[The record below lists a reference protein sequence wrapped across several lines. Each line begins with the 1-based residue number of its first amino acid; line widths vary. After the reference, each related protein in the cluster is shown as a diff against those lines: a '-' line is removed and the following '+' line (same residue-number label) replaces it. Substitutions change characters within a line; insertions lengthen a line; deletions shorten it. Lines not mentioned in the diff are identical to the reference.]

1 MSQNSQKWVEMRGM
15 TMIKIEDAMS
25 KESIVGYVPGTIRE
39 ALKTLAKHNVSGMP
53 ILKKDT
59 KKVVGVLTR
68 SDIFKN
74 PDEEQIALIMST
86 NPYTVMKDE
95 DLSSAA
101 KLLYHH
107 RIHGLP
113 VIDKR
118 KNLVGIISPTDI
130 LKALDDTYNDLVD
143 HYFTKNLVP
152 VYEETPITI
161 IMEIINVTS
170 ETALP
175 ILNKECELCGIVSEG
190 DLFKLS
196 HIKESVSQTNLGMGG
211 DEDDWTWEGIRD
223 TIRLYYS
230 TTKVDL
236 PPISVKEIMITNI
249 IKAYKNDPISEIAR
263 KMMKNKISHVPVVSP
278 ENKLLGMVT
287 DIDLMACMFK
297 SPK

>member
-1 MSQNSQKWVEMRGM
+1 MMKV
-15 TMIKIEDAMS
+15 EDAMS
-25 KESIVGYVPGTIRE
+25 KELVVGYVPGTIRE
-39 ALKTLAKHNVSGMP
+39 ALKVLAKHNVSGMP

-59 KKVVGVLTR
+59 KKVAGVLTR
-68 SDIFKN
+68 TDIFKN

-86 NPYTVMKDE
+86 DPYTVLKD
-95 DLSSAA
+95 DSLDVAA
-101 KLLYHH
+101 KLLYEN

-130 LKALDDTYNDLVD
+130 LKALADECDDIIDN
-143 HYFTKNLVP
+143 YFTKNLVP
-152 VYEETPITI
+152 VYQETPITI
-161 IMEIINVTS
+161 IMEIINVTN

-175 ILNKECELCGIVSEG
+175 ILNKECELAGIVSEG

-196 HIKESVSQTNLGMGG
+196 HIKESVSQTNMGMGG

-236 PPISVKEIMITNI
+236 PPVAVKEIMVTNVI
-249 IKAYKNDPISEIAR
+249 RAYKNDPVSEIAS
-263 KMMKNKISHVPVVSP
+263 KMMKNKISHVPVVSS
-278 ENKLLGMVT
+278 EDHLLGMVT

-297 SPK
+297 SSK

>member
-1 MSQNSQKWVEMRGM
+1 
-15 TMIKIEDAMS
+15 MIVEDAMS
-25 KESIVGYVPGTIRE
+25 KDLIVGYVPGTIRE

-59 KKVVGVLTR
+59 KRVVGVLTR

-74 PDEEQIALIMST
+74 PDEEQIALIMS
-86 NPYTVMKDE
+86 NEPHMVQKD
-95 DLSSAA
+95 DQLVDAA
-101 KLLYHH
+101 KILYEN

-113 VIDKR
+113 VVDKR
-118 KNLVGIISPTDI
+118 KNLIGIISPSDI
-130 LKALDDTYNDLVD
+130 LKALPDEYDDIVD
-143 HYFTKNLVP
+143 NYFTRNLVP
-152 VYEETPITI
+152 VYQDNPITF
-161 IMEIINVTS
+161 IMEVINVTN

-175 ILNKECELCGIVSEG
+175 VINKELELAGIVSEG

-196 HIKESVSQTNLGMGG
+196 HIRESVSETNMGMGG
-211 DEDDWTWEGIRD
+211 DEDEWTWEGIRD

-236 PPISVKEIMITNI
+236 PPVPVKEIMITNV

-263 KMMKNKISHVPVVSP
+263 KMYRNKISHVPVVDP

-287 DIDLMACMFK
+287 DIDLISCMFRPRTK
-297 SPK
+297 K

>member
-1 MSQNSQKWVEMRGM
+1 MMKV
-15 TMIKIEDAMS
+15 EDAMS
-25 KESIVGYVPGTIRE
+25 KELVVGYVPCTIRE
-39 ALKTLAKHNVSGMP
+39 ALKVLAKHNVSGMP

-59 KKVVGVLTR
+59 KKVAGVLTR
-68 SDIFKN
+68 TDIFKN
-74 PDEEQIALIMST
+74 PDEGQIALIMST
-86 NPYTVMKDE
+86 DPYTVFKD
-95 DLSSAA
+95 DNLDVAA
-101 KLLYHH
+101 RLLYEN

-130 LKALDDTYNDLVD
+130 LKVLTEEYDDIID

-152 VYEETPITI
+152 VYQETPITI
-161 IMEIINVTS
+161 IMEIINVTN

-175 ILNKECELCGIVSEG
+175 ILNKECELAGIVSEG

-196 HIKESVSQTNLGMGG
+196 HIKESVSQTNMGMGG
-211 DEDDWTWEGIRD
+211 DEDEWTWEGIRD

-236 PPISVKEIMITNI
+236 PPVAVKEIMVTNI
-249 IKAYKNDPISEIAR
+249 IRAYKNDPILEIAS
-263 KMMKNKISHVPVVSP
+263 KMIKNKISHVPVVSS
-278 ENKLLGMVT
+278 ENRLLGMVT

-297 SPK
+297 SSK